1 MIVLILSTMLLV
13 ILYFSNYRLSN
24 TLVLFVY
31 SLYCMNLL
39 FKILTID
46 IEKST
51 DYISYDSAFN
61 KLANINFFNML
72 KSDIFEWL
80 FRLLAW
86 LITRISLD
94 STFFIFVILIN
105 LIFII
110 SIYRFHKNKILS
122 IFSLLIYTYSPLFLG
137 MSTNILRQMLV
148 ISLITLVLTL
158 FKEKRVINLLFP
170 AIHLSSIVIVIF
182 IYINNY
188 IKIKYFVYFA
198 LICII
203 LFITN
208 INSMIF
214 SSLPIVS
221 DYTDQQSFTN
231 YGGQPNR
238 LDFLIFTLFIVL
250 LSAILYKAKCLS
262 IIWFKYSLF
271 SASYYFMFG
280 FQAFSERYAIYN
292 WIMLIF
298 LAPLVLQ
305 LLKRRIYYR

>member
-1 MIVLILSTMLLV
+1 MLL
-13 ILYFSNYRLSN
+13 YF
-24 TLVLFVY
+24 LF
-31 SLYCMNLL
+31 CFNLL
-39 FKILTID
+39 FKILTKNLS
-46 IEKST
+46 EST
-51 DYISYDSAFN
+51 DYITYLSAFN
-61 KLANINFFNML
+61 KLENLSFYNML

-80 FRLLAW
+80 FRFMAWFTTQIFPNSVFLL
-86 LITRISLD
+86 
-94 STFFIFVILIN
+94 FVLLIN
-105 LIFII
+105 LILVI
-110 SIYRFHKNKILS
+110 SFYRFYENKILS
-122 IFSLLIYTYSPLFLG
+122 IFSILIYTYSPLFFS

-148 ISLITLVLTL
+148 ISLILLVLTL
-158 FKEKRVINLLFP
+158 YKEKKVINLIFP
-170 AIHLSSIVIVIF
+170 MIHLSSIVIVIF
-182 IYINNY
+182 IYIHNF
-188 IKIKYFVYFA
+188 IKTKYFIYFT

-214 SSLPIVS
+214 SSLSIVS

>member
-1 MIVLILSTMLLV
+1 MILIFLITVLFM
-13 ILYFSNYRLSN
+13 ILYFFDYKLSKVISM
-24 TLVLFVY
+24 LLYFLF
-31 SLYCMNLL
+31 CFNLL
-39 FKILTID
+39 FKILTKNLS
-46 IEKST
+46 EST
-51 DYISYDSAFN
+51 DYITYLSAFN
-61 KLANINFFNML
+61 KLENLSFYNML

-80 FRLLAW
+80 FRFMAWFTTQIFPNSVFLL
-86 LITRISLD
+86 
-94 STFFIFVILIN
+94 FVLLIN
-105 LIFII
+105 LILVI
-110 SIYRFHKNKILS
+110 SFYRFYENKILS
-122 IFSLLIYTYSPLFLG
+122 IFSILIYTYSPLFFS

-148 ISLITLVLTL
+148 ISLILLVLTL
-158 FKEKRVINLLFP
+158 YKEKKVINLIFP
-170 AIHLSSIVIVIF
+170 MIHLSSIVIVIF
-182 IYINNY
+182 IYIHNF
-188 IKIKYFVYFA
+188 IKTKYFIYFT